1 MFQMRPMTVASRK
14 EHNMK
19 AIVRIMAVVAFAAGI
34 AIAVAADD
42 GAKTPKGK
50 GPTVVAGENA
60 VMTCPHCKTD
70 FVVKTTRPPK
80 GTEPEKA
87 IIANHL
93 CEKCSTKLVTK
104 GGGKAKTE
112 VAEHTC
118 KGCK

>member
-1 MFQMRPMTVASRK
+1 
-14 EHNMK
+14 MK
-19 AIVRIMAVVAFAAGI
+19 RIVRIVVVVAFVAGL
-34 AIAVAADD
+34 AFAVSAADEPK
-42 GAKTPKGK
+42 APKGK
-50 GPTVVAGENA
+50 GSTVVAGENA

-70 FVVKTTRPPK
+70 FSVKTTKPPK
-80 GTEPEKA
+80 GTESEKA

>member
-1 MFQMRPMTVASRK
+1 
-14 EHNMK
+14 MK
-19 AIVRIMAVVAFAAGI
+19 TIVRIA
-34 AIAVAADD
+34 AVAAFAVAFVFAVSAADEPK
-42 GAKTPKGK
+42 APKGK
-50 GPTVVAGENA
+50 GPKVAAGENA

-70 FVVKTTRPPK
+70 FTVKTTKPPK
-80 GTEPEKA
+80 GTESEKA